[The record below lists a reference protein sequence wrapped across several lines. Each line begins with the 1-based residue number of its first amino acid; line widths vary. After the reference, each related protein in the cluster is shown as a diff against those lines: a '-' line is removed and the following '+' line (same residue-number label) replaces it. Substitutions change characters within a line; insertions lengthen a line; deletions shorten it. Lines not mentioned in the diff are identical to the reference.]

1 MLHDLYQMEIYS
13 NADGWFTTHATIAIS
28 NSIEPSQAA
37 YYINELLGAWDKTAQ
52 VYYIYEADLN
62 LDNVLISK
70 VNLKIKQDIEI
81 LSVIETYT
89 GV

>member
-1 MLHDLYQMEIYS
+1 MLHDLYQMEVYS
-13 NADGWFTTHATIAIS
+13 NAGGDFITHATIAVS
-28 NSIEPSQAA
+28 NSIEPAQAT
-37 YYINELLGAWDKTAQ
+37 YYINELLGAWDKTE

-62 LDNVLISK
+62 PDNVLISK
-70 VNLKIKQDIEI
+70 VNLKIKQDVKI